1 MRLHPSWWLGGAAA
15 AGLAVAL
22 FLACGSLARLGR
34 PDTRTEAERRRRLDA
49 DWEHIDR
56 RLQLGRSLAA
66 ALTEGRLTLGEAIET
81 WRAEDE
87 SSPPHLR
94 LHLEMLPGQTA
105 EERYTWSVLAHVRAY
120 LDGDP
125 RAPAVLARLEQELR
139 SPPAAPDLPA
149 QARAQRPPGPPRP
162 GT

>member
-22 FLACGSLARLGR
+22 SLACGSLARLGG
-34 PDTRTEAERRRRLDA
+34 PDGRAEAERRRRLEA
-49 DWEHIDR
+49 DWDHIDR
-56 RLQLGRSLAA
+56 RLALARSLAA
-66 ALTEGRLTLGEAIET
+66 ALTEGRLTLGEAVEA

-94 LHLEMLPGQTA
+94 LHVEMLPGQTA
-105 EERYTWSVLAHVRAY
+105 EERYARSLLGHVRAY
-120 LDGDP
+120 LHGDP
-125 RAPAVLARLEQELR
+125 RAPATLARLEQELR
-139 SPPAAPDLPA
+139 SPPAGPAVPA
-149 QARAQRPPGPPRP
+149 QAWARRRSGPGRP